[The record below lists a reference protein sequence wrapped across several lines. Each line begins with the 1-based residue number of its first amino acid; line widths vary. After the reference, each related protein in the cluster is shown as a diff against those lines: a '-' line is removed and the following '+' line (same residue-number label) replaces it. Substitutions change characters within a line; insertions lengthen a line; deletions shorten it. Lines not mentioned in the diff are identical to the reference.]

1 VYAGSVETVGASGRL
16 HQETSKMCDEQSN
29 VPIYDM
35 NDDKDDFSACDFLYG
50 LVVGAAVG
58 ALTALALAPKPGEE
72 LRHDLFTV
80 GADWKDRS
88 GETLAGAREQLSETI
103 DTVREKTSEALDH
116 TRSAVTESVSRAREA
131 IEDARK
137 RLDEAVAAGKA
148 AFASTKEEL
157 TAQVES
163 VLEE

>member
-1 VYAGSVETVGASGRL
+1 MS
-16 HQETSKMCDEQSN
+16 DEQSN

-35 NDDKDDFSACDFLYG
+35 SYDKNDFSACDFLSG
-50 LVVGAAVG
+50 VVVGAAIG
-58 ALTALALAPKPGEE
+58 ALTALALAPKTGDE
-72 LRHDLFTV
+72 LRHDLLTT
-80 GADWKDRS
+80 GSSWKDRS

-116 TRSAVTESVSRAREA
+116 TRTAVTESVSRAREA

-148 AFASTKEEL
+148 AFTSTKEEL